1 MIETNANEDY
11 DKDSLS
17 IGLDQV
23 HRQQPGQQE
32 GSQRIMHVLQ
42 KAKSYPENFG
52 HKGKEGLG
60 YHVVTSAFA
69 GEHRSMFR

>member
-1 MIETNANEDY
+1 MNETNANKNY
-11 DKDSLS
+11 DKGSLS

-23 HRQQPGQQE
+23 HREQPGQQE

-42 KAKSYPENFG
+42 KAKSNPENCG

-60 YHVVTSAFA
+60 YHVVTSALA
-69 GEHRSMFR
+69 GEH